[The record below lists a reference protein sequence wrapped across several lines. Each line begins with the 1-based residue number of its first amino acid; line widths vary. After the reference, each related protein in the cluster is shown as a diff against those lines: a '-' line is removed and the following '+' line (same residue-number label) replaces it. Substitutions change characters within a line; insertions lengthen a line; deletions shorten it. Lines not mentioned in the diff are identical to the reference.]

1 MIDFSLT
8 DEQELLLDSLR
19 EFMEQYGSEAY
30 FKECDREGRYPEEFV
45 RAFNEAGFGLLG
57 VDEELGGTPVDTV
70 TQTLFNFELYRLGA
84 PINFLGI
91 NTLGIRD
98 LQHFGNKEQLDKI
111 CRGIETNGQG
121 ICMAFTEPCA
131 GSDSA
136 ALQTTYTRRD
146 GKVYLN
152 GQKTFITC
160 AMEAPYALVMSRTDQ
175 PVESPLK
182 AFTLWLVDLSKPGIT
197 RNKLHKIGMH
207 MISNC
212 EIYFDDVELDE
223 SDMVG
228 IEGNAFFHLMD
239 NFETERMG
247 ACAAMVGTAE
257 CAFED
262 AAKYVTQRVQFGK
275 PVGMNQLV
283 QEKLVDMKAKI
294 EGMKYAVLKSSWEA
308 DNGGDLRLASSMLKR
323 YCAQNAFEVCDDA
336 VQLMGGIGYTDEA
349 RVSRLW
355 RDVRVSRIGAG
366 TDEIMAK
373 NAGKVIFK
381 QFA

>member
-1 MIDFSLT
+1 MIDFSPT
-8 DEQELLLDSLR
+8 DEQALLIDSVR
-19 EFMEQYGSEAY
+19 EFMEQYGSESY

-45 RAFNEAGFGLLG
+45 KAYNEAGFGLLG
-57 VDEELGGTPVDTV
+57 VDEELGGTPVDYV
-70 TQTLFNFELYRLGA
+70 TQALFNLELYRLGA

-91 NTLGIRD
+91 NSLGITD
-98 LQHFGNKEQLDKI
+98 LQHFGTKEQIEKVA
-111 CRGIETNGQG
+111 RGIETNGQG

-131 GSDSA
+131 GSDSS
-136 ALQTTYTRRD
+136 ALQTTFTRRD

-160 AMEAPYALVMSRTDQ
+160 AMEAPYALVMSRTSE
-175 PVESPLK
+175 PVENPMK
-182 AFTLWLVDLSKPGIT
+182 AFTLWLVDLNKPGIT

-212 EIYFDDVELDE
+212 EIYFDDVELEE

-228 IEGNAFFHLMD
+228 IEGNAFMHLMD
-239 NFETERMG
+239 NFETERLG
-247 ACAAMVGTAE
+247 ALFAMIGTAE
-257 CAFED
+257 CAYED

-275 PVGMNQLV
+275 PVGMNQMV
-283 QEKLVDMKAKI
+283 QEKLVDMKARI
-294 EGMKYAVLKSSWEA
+294 DGMKYSALKAAWDA
-308 DNGGDLRLASSMLKR
+308 DQGNSLRLSSSMLKR
-323 YCAQNAFEVCDDA
+323 YCAQTAFAVCDDA

-381 QFA
+381 QFS